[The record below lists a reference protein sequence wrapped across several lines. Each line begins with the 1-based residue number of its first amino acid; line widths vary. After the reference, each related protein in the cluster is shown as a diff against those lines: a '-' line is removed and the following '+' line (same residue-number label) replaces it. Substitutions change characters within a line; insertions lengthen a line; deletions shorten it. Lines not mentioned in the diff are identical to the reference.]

1 MVVENRPFIDS
12 RLEIQW
18 VPEISGW
25 GVFATTDIPVGTI
38 IERAPLIVYPAK
50 ISDMTFWLLQAEGV
64 MSEDMILD
72 RYLLRWK
79 GSASAVPLGWS
90 GLYNHSDQNN
100 ATFQNCGEEDL
111 IEIRTTKQILAGEQ
125 CLVSYGD
132 QWFKDKGYLKKV
144 DF

>member
-25 GVFATTDIPVGTI
+25 GVFAIADIPVNTI

-72 RYLLRWK
+72 RYLLKWK
-79 GSASAVPLGWS
+79 DGASAVPLGWS

-100 ATFQNCGEEDL
+100 AAFQHCGEDKL
-111 IEIRTTKQILAGEQ
+111 IEIQTIEPILAGEQ
-125 CLVSYGD
+125 CSVSYGD
-132 QWFKDKGYLKKV
+132 KWFKDKGYLKKI